1 MRVAALEI
9 DIALETEHPLP
20 CAVITKLAVT
30 GIVATAFCFTHLQVL
45 YNFLAACRYTED
57 KNGVL
62 GKPLN

>member
-1 MRVAALEI
+1 MGVAAVQI

-30 GIVATAFCFTHLQVL
+30 GIVATAFCFIHFQVL
-45 YNFLAACRYTED
+45 YLFLAACRYAED